1 MAAPDVTMGDGAV
14 RHKAREM
21 PVDAVV
27 PALTQAEARWMARD
41 GQGLLAA
48 LARGEAEAFQRVVE
62 EEFGGLYA
70 IAWGILG
77 NGDDAEDACQETFLK
92 LHRAARKLSPDTSL
106 RAWLRRV
113 CVNCCL
119 DERRRRKRRGFSES
133 LSESTE
139 PPAAPGSSLQQAAEG
154 AEFRVALARAL
165 ALLPPRQ
172 RAVFVLRHFHEC
184 SVGETSDLLGCA
196 EGTTKAHLS
205 RALRALRKLLSEWS
219 PSEVKGNADE

>member
-1 MAAPDVTMGDGAV
+1 M
-14 RHKAREM
+14 
-21 PVDAVV
+21 
-27 PALTQAEARWMARD
+27 PALVHEARRMASAVE
-41 GQGLLAA
+41 GLLAA
-48 LARGEAEAFQRVVE
+48 LARGDPEAFRQVVE

-77 NGDDAEDACQETFLK
+77 SRDDAEDACQETFLR

-119 DERRRRKRRGFSES
+119 DERRRRKRRGATEP
-133 LSESTE
+133 LSETIDA
-139 PPAAPGSSLQQAAEG
+139 PAAPGPSLEQTAEK
-154 AEFRVALARAL
+154 AEFRAALERAL

-172 RAVFVLRHFHEC
+172 RAVFVLRHFHGC
-184 SVGETSDLLGCA
+184 SVGETSSILGCA

-205 RALRALRKLLSEWS
+205 RAVRALRGFLREWS
-219 PSEVKGNADE
+219 PSEVKGNAHG